1 MTRLPLAVAALAA
14 LLVGCAAAP
23 MERPDEPLITAP
35 PEARPPALALPPPV
49 AAAPAEAPVPAA
61 SGTLWRA
68 DVRRVLAG
76 SPGAFLGHVEAV
88 PAFASKRFRGW
99 RIVSF
104 FPGDPRLGGVLRPGD
119 IVVKVNE
126 QAIERPEQFG
136 DVWQAAGSR
145 ADLSVDLIRDG
156 NPARLSWRVVDG
168 K

>member
-1 MTRLPLAVAALAA
+1 MKQLPIAVTVVAALLA
-14 LLVGCAAAP
+14 GCAAAP
-23 MERPDEPLITAP
+23 MERPDEPLIGAP
-35 PEARPPALALPPPV
+35 PPAPPPAPVLPPPV
-49 AAAPAEAPVPAA
+49 APAAVEAPGPAAP
-61 SGTLWRA
+61 GTLWRA
-68 DVRRVLAG
+68 DVRRILAG

-88 PAFASKRFRGW
+88 PAFASKKFRGW

-136 DVWQAAGSR
+136 DVWQAAGTR